1 MVAFWSSF
9 APAALIT
16 SIKKD
21 LNLSKGQIADSN
33 VAAVLGG
40 VVARLF
46 IGKFMDTFGPRYA
59 FLLCLW
65 GTAPVVFAISA
76 VRNFTEYALCRFFIA
91 WSLAS
96 VIPCIQWTTNMYNG
110 ENFVLEFFFGAFVL
124 FWSRIEKK
132 KKNLTF
138 FFIDSAKK
146 KNLY

>member
-1 MVAFWSSF
+1 MVTFWSSF

-40 VVARLF
+40 VVSRLF

-65 GTAPVVFAISA
+65 GTAPVVYAIAA
-76 VRNFTEYALCRFFIA
+76 VRNFTEYALCRFFMA
-91 WSLAS
+91 WSLAA

-110 ENFVLEFFFGAFVL
+110 ERLFVFSLSLLFFHPMGG
-124 FWSRIEKK
+124 EKR
-132 KKNLTF
+132 
-138 FFIDSAKK
+138 
-146 KNLY
+146 